1 MYANLLSSFSV
12 KKKEKKAIQ
21 LRSKREEKSR
31 KKCCGLCCRAA
42 YVIKNFFKA
51 QNPLLI
57 NKSGFKLRAAYDGVR
72 TVLSLKIIETT
83 DT

>member
-1 MYANLLSSFSV
+1 
-12 KKKEKKAIQ
+12 